1 MAFNKEESANRL
13 AAEFA
18 RIATDSPDTPAT
30 KIVAAAIAEEFAR
43 AFADAEVEV
52 NVKFKAEVAAV
63 PATIEVNETVKGVI
77 K

>member
-18 RIATDSPDTPAT
+18 KIATHSPGTPAT
-30 KIVAAAIAEEFAR
+30 KIVAATIAEEFAR

-52 NVKFKAEVAAV
+52 SVKFKAEVAAV
-63 PATIEVNETVKGVI
+63 PATIEVDETVKGVI